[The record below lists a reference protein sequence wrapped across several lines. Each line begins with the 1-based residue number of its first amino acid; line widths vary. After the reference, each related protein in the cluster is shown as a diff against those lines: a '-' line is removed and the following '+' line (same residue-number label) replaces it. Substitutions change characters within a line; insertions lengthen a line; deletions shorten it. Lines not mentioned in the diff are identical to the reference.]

1 MRTTIEIPDDLY
13 RQVLSIAE
21 DTSRSLGETVT
32 ELMRRGLGQNGG
44 AVGISRSART
54 GLPVVHLGTVIT
66 TGEVRDLEEDDPGRM
81 STGHTV

>member
-13 RQVLSIAE
+13 RQALSIAE

-32 ELMRRGLGQNGG
+32 ELMCRGLGQNGG
-44 AVGISRSART
+44 AGGISRSART

-66 TGEVRDLEEDDPGRM
+66 TGEVRALADDDLGRM